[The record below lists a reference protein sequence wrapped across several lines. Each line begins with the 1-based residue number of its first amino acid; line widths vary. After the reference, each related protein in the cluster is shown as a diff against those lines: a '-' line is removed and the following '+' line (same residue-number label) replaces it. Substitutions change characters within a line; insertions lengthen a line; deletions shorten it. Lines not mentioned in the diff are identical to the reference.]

1 MGVDAGEN
9 VASSRKISVQPQPS
23 ILSVFSAMNYKEW
36 YALGEFV
43 DNSLQSAEKPEFRDK
58 LIGLHGP
65 NYVLRI
71 DIDVVGSGRN
81 AEIHVRDNAAGIP
94 ESEIDRAFVAGAP
107 PLDKTGLSQ
116 YGIGMKS
123 AAAWFSNNFS
133 VTSTHI
139 GEGVRRT
146 VNFDVRKIV
155 EGNLTEIEID
165 EEAVPLNT
173 HGTVI
178 VLRDLNTVPVG
189 RTVGKIKD
197 YLSSMY
203 REFVRDTDR
212 CVITYGG
219 KRLEYEPPAILVA
232 PYWKSKTEPGEGP
245 KREWALPFEIAID
258 GSSQAGFPLAAG
270 EAAPVVRGWIGILAV
285 GSTAGAGLSLA
296 WKRKVVAGAGGTG
309 ENTDGQYRPHV
320 IFGAPNS
327 KPAQRFIGELDM
339 SEFKVTGFKDQIVWR
354 PGQEEDLLEKLRALL
369 EEGEEPFMRMVHNYS
384 PRVLESIDEGEEK
397 LRDAIIDVVGDIEY
411 RPSDEEIEGLLR
423 GGSVTAPAMPDV
435 RHELPAPGEFEVDGP
450 GGQYRMRLNW
460 VEAPGDQWLRV
471 THLTDENVW
480 SINLN
485 LAHLYMR
492 HYLRLP
498 GADIRPITTLACI
511 FASAVVQLTRSGNEV
526 PARMLHDA
534 VEFELNRLR
543 SYFVDGE

>member
-1 MGVDAGEN
+1 MALGEN
-9 VASSRKISVQPQPS
+9 VAGSRVISVQPKSS

-43 DNSLQSAEKPEFRDK
+43 DNSLQSAEHPVFREK
-58 LIGLHGP
+58 LVGLHGP
-65 NYVLRI
+65 NYRVRI
-71 DIDVVGSGRN
+71 DIDVVGSGRS
-81 AEIHVRDNAAGIP
+81 AEIHIRDNAAGIP

-155 EGNLTEIEID
+155 ESNLTEIEID
-165 EEAVPLNT
+165 EEEVPFDT
-173 HGTVI
+173 HGTLI
-178 VLRDLNTVPVG
+178 VLRNLNAVPVG
-189 RTVGKIKD
+189 TTVWKIKD

-203 REFVRDTDR
+203 REFVRDSER
-212 CVITYGG
+212 CLITYGG
-219 KRLEYEPPAILVA
+219 EPLEYQPPAILVA
-232 PYWKSKTEPGEGP
+232 PYWEKKTEPGQGAE
-245 KREWALPFEIAID
+245 REWYLPVEIVVD
-258 GSSQAGFPLAAG
+258 GSSQPGFSVAEG
-270 EAAPVVRGWIGILAV
+270 EDAPVVRGWIGILKV
-285 GSTAGAGLSLA
+285 GSTARAGLSLV

-309 ENTDGQYRPHV
+309 GNTDGQYRPHA
-320 IFGAPNS
+320 IFGSPNS
-327 KPAQRFIGELDM
+327 KPAQRFVGELDM

-369 EEGEEPFMRMVHNYS
+369 EEGDEPFSRMVHNYS
-384 PRVLESIDEGEEK
+384 PRVLDSIKEVEEH
-397 LRDAIIDVVGDIEY
+397 LRDTIIDVVGDIGY
-411 RPSDEEIEGLLR
+411 RPTDEELEGFLR
-423 GGSVTAPAMPDV
+423 GSSATAPEMPDS

-460 VEAPGDQWLRV
+460 VEEPGDQWLRV
-471 THLTDENVW
+471 THLTEENVW

-498 GADIRPITTLACI
+498 GADIRPISTLACI
-511 FASAVVQLTRSGNEV
+511 FASAIVQLTRGGNGV

-534 VEFELNRLR
+534 VEYELNRLR